1 MELSSIRQAAAMVRI
16 QGRTIQSGRGEGV
29 ALVSQEPIGFLGGV
43 DPDTGV
49 VIERGH
55 PLEGR
60 SVAGRVLV
68 FPTGKGST
76 VGSYTL
82 YRLARNRRGPAAI
95 VNAQSEAIV
104 AVGAIISEI
113 PMVDQ
118 VDISQI
124 HNGDYVIVED
134 GTVTGQPRVAR
145 ELVFVKLG
153 GSIITDKRRPSMPRP
168 DVIARLAR
176 EIGAALDAEP
186 GLQIVLGHGSGSFGH
201 VVGKKY
207 HVRQGMADDESWW
220 GYAETGAAASQLNRV
235 VTDTFLGA
243 GVPVLSIQPSASARC
258 RGGQLLDMEV
268 HPIREA
274 LRHGLVPLVYG
285 DVAFDKGQGCTIV
298 STEEVLA
305 FLARRMRPARMV
317 MVGEV
322 DGVYDRDPLLDESAS
337 PIPRITPATFAHL
350 KVELGGSFGV
360 DVTGGMLAK
369 VREMISLVAEG
380 QTKRVHLISG
390 WREGALVRVLLDA
403 VVEEG
408 TLIEQDCEL

>member
-1 MELSSIRQAAAMVRI
+1 MVRI
-16 QGRTIQSGRGEGV
+16 QGRTIKSGRGEGA
-29 ALVSQEPIGFLGGV
+29 ALVSQEPVGFLGGV

-49 VIERGH
+49 VVERGH

-82 YRLARNRRGPAAI
+82 YRLARNRRGPSAI

-104 AVGAIISEI
+104 AVGAIISGI

-124 HNGDYVIVED
+124 RDGDYVVVED
-134 GTVTGQPRVAR
+134 GTVTRQPRGAR

-153 GSIITDKRRPSMPRP
+153 GSIITDKRRPSTSRP
-168 DVIARLAR
+168 EVIARLAR
-176 EIGAALDAEP
+176 ELGAALEAAP
-186 GLQIVLGHGSGSFGH
+186 GLQVVLGHGSGSFGH
-201 VVGKKY
+201 VAGIKY
-207 HVRQGMADDESWW
+207 HVRQGIADHESWW
-220 GYAETGAAASQLNRV
+220 GYAETGAVAGQLNRI
-235 VTDTFLGA
+235 VTDAFLEA
-243 GVPVLSIQPSASARC
+243 GVPVVSIQPSASARC
-258 RGGQLLDMEV
+258 QDGQLLDMEV

-285 DVAFDKGQGCTIV
+285 DVALDKERGCTIV

-305 FLARRMRPARMV
+305 FLARRMHPAQMV

-322 DGVYDRDPLLDESAS
+322 DGVYDRDPLLDESAL

-350 KVELGGSFGV
+350 EMKLGGSFGV

-369 VREMISLVAEG
+369 VREMVSLVAEG
-380 QTKRVHLISG
+380 QTERVHLISG
-390 WREGALVRVLLDA
+390 WREGALERVLLDPGI
-403 VVEEG
+403 VEG
-408 TLIEQDCEL
+408 TLIEQDCELQKGSNW